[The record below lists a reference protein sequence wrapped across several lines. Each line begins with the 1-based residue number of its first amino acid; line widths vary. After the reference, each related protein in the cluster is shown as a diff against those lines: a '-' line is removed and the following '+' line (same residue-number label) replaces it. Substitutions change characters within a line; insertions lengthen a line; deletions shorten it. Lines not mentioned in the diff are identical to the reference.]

1 MLFLNRAEVAALLD
15 VPALIDALAPAF
27 VELSGGR
34 TSVPLRVAA
43 SAPDGLLVAMPGFV
57 GSTLAAKLVSVFPA
71 NAGGPLPSHQA
82 LIALFDSCTGEPL
95 AVLDG
100 AYITATRTAAA
111 SALSTRLLARP
122 DARVLAIV
130 GAGVQARAHA
140 HALGL
145 VRSFGETRVTSRSL
159 DHARALA
166 DEIGATAVSDVAEAT
181 RGADVVCTCTDAG
194 TPILVCDDVAPGTHV
209 TSVGVGRPKGEL
221 ERELLEVALLAVES
235 RVAFAPFPSGAV
247 ELQGMDERAAVEL
260 GELVARQ
267 HPGRTSPEQ
276 ITVYK
281 SMGHAIEDAV
291 AAALVYER
299 ALAEGAGVELAL

>member
-1 MLFLNRAEVAALLD
+1 MLFLDRAEVAALLD
-15 VPALIDALAPAF
+15 LPALIDALAPAF

-34 TSVPLRVAA
+34 TSVPARVAA
-43 SAPDGLLVAMPGFV
+43 SAPDGLLAAMPGYV

-71 NAGGPLPSHQA
+71 NAGGSLPSHQA

-100 AYITATRTAAA
+100 AHITATRTAAA
-111 SALSTRLLARP
+111 SALSTRLLARH

-130 GAGVQARAHA
+130 GAGVQGRAHA
-140 HALGL
+140 RALSL
-145 VRSFGETRVTSRSL
+145 VRSFDEVRVTSRST
-159 DHARALA
+159 DHARTLA
-166 DEIGATAVSDVAEAT
+166 GEIGAVAVDDVTEAT
-181 RGADVVCTCTDAG
+181 RGADVVCACTDAG
-194 TPILVCDDVAPGTHV
+194 NPILLCDDVAPGTHV
-209 TSVGVGRPKGEL
+209 TSVGVGRPRGEL
-221 ERELLEVALLAVES
+221 ERKLLEVALLAVES

-260 GELVARQ
+260 GELVAGQ

-299 ALAEGAGVELAL
+299 ALAEGAGIELAL